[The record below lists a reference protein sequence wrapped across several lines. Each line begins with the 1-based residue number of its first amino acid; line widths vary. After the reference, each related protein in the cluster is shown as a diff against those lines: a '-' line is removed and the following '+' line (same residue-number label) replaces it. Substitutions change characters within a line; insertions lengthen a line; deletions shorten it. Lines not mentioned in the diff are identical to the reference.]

1 MQLQELLEKQ
11 IENGCSDLH
20 LITGEPPLLRVKSGE
35 IEPVEGSNPLAKAE
49 VEAYIVEII
58 GKDGLDKFKITKE
71 IDYAMEK
78 ENLSRFRVTFY
89 EETRGPAIAI
99 RAIPFSIPTPESIGI
114 PKEILARVLRDN
126 GLILVTGP
134 NGSGKSTTLASLVQ
148 YINENRKAHI
158 ITVEDPI
165 EFTYSRKQSVI
176 SQRAV
181 GINTHSF
188 AQAVK
193 HTMRQDVNVV
203 VVGEMRDLET
213 IQTAIT
219 LAETGHLVL
228 ATLHTDD
235 APRAIQ
241 RIVDVFPAGQQEQI
255 ALQLSHS
262 LSAIMSQ
269 RLLPKKDKSGRV
281 CVREIMLMN
290 SGIAHAIRSHKISE
304 IYSQMQISG
313 HEGMRLFDDSLI
325 EFVKKGEI
333 AAEQAL
339 LAAHDPQS
347 LKENLRGLHTHSQ
360 QIQNPK
366 PIDKDS
372 GIWNF

>member
-11 IENGCSDLH
+11 IEYGCSDLH
-20 LITGEPPLLRVKSGE
+20 LITGEAPILRLPNGE
-35 IEPVEGSNPLAKAE
+35 IESVQNQNPLTKAE

-58 GKDGLDKFKITKE
+58 GKEGLEKFKITKE
-71 IDYAMEK
+71 IDYGMEK
-78 ENLSRFRVTFY
+78 KGLSRFRVTFY
-89 EETRGPAIAI
+89 EEVRGPAIAI
-99 RAIPFSIPTPESIGI
+99 RAIPFRIPSPQEIGI
-114 PKEILARVLRDN
+114 PKEILTRVLREN
-126 GLILVTGP
+126 GLILITGP
-134 NGSGKSTTLASLVQ
+134 NGSGKTTTLASLVE

-158 ITVEDPI
+158 VTVEDPI
-165 EFTYSRKQSVI
+165 EFTYHRKQSVI

-181 GINTHSF
+181 GLNTHSF

-193 HTMRQDVNVV
+193 HTLRQDVNVV
-203 VVGEMRDLET
+203 VIGEMRDLET

-290 SGIAHAIRSHKISE
+290 SGIAHAIRARKISE
-304 IYSQMQISG
+304 IYSQIQING
-313 HEGMRLFDDSLI
+313 NEGMRLFDDHLL
-325 EFVKKGEI
+325 EFVKSGEI
-333 AAEQAL
+333 EVEQAL
-339 LAAHDPQS
+339 LAAHDSYS
-347 LKENLRGLHTHSQ
+347 LRENLRHLRIH
-360 QIQNPK
+360 
-366 PIDKDS
+366 
-372 GIWNF
+372 